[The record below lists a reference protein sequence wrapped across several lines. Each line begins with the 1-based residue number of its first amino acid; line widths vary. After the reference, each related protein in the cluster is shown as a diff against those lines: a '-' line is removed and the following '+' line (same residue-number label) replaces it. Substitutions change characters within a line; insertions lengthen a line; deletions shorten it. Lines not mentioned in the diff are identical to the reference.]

1 MRIIVFKT
9 ENAVFKF
16 SRKDILEHLN
26 LLATEHDGDETVRL
40 LEPAADGL
48 RMRFE
53 RQNLAVGRKGLNLV
67 LSAKVKCL

>member
-9 ENAVFKF
+9 ENAVFEF

-40 LEPAADGL
+40 RTPGHRSLRVCPLRIHISFSGL
-48 RMRFE
+48 AGIFW
-53 RQNLAVGRKGLNLV
+53 GC
-67 LSAKVKCL
+67 SIDP